1 MGARPHETK
10 EKLMIGS
17 VRKKLTYGNVMATIA
32 VFLVLGG
39 ATAVAAGLG
48 KNAVKTKN
56 IKNGAVTTA
65 KLGADAVTGA
75 KANESSFGIV
85 PQAQNA
91 TTAANATKAIHAE
104 TATSATTA
112 VKANSATTAET
123 ATSANSA
130 KTAATAADAAL
141 LDGRS
146 LTQIR
151 GGVTSASSAI
161 DVNIL
166 EAGNTMISLNAQISA
181 AGDLLGNA
189 SIRVTNN
196 GAQGFVECQL
206 QNEGAGSFEP
216 MGQFIGQTM
225 PAGNTIQLPLTGVA
239 DGVPPKGF
247 SDPENVRVFCKTAN
261 VGGPYTFE
269 SGDLVVQRVAIG

>member
-1 MGARPHETK
+1 
-10 EKLMIGS
+10 MIGS
-17 VRKKLTYGNVMATIA
+17 VRKRLSYANVMATIA

-65 KLGADAVTGA
+65 KLGANAVTGD

-85 PQAQNA
+85 PQAQSA
-91 TTAANATKAIHAE
+91 TTAASATKATHAE

-112 VKANSATTAET
+112 AKANSATTAET

-130 KTAATAADAAL
+130 KTAADAAL
-141 LDGRS
+141 LDGRTI
-146 LTQIR
+146 TQIR
-151 GGVTSASSAI
+151 GAVTSASSAI

-181 AGDLLGNA
+181 AGDMVGNA

-225 PAGNTIQLPLTGVA
+225 PAGQTIQLPLTGVA
-239 DGVPPKGF
+239 NDVPQKGF
-247 SDPENVRVFCKTAN
+247 SDPENFRVFCKTAN

-269 SGDLVVQRVAIG
+269 SGDLVIQRVAIG

>member
-1 MGARPHETK
+1 
-10 EKLMIGS
+10 
-17 VRKKLTYGNVMATIA
+17 MATIA

-65 KLGADAVTGA
+65 KLGANAVTGA
-75 KANESSFGIV
+75 KANEASFGIV

-91 TTAANATKAIHAE
+91 TTAASTAKATHAE

-112 VKANSATTAET
+112 VKATSATTA
-123 ATSANSA
+123 TSADSA
-130 KTAATAADAAL
+130 KTAADAAL
-141 LDGRS
+141 LDGRGIA
-146 LTQIR
+146 QIR

-166 EAGNTMISLNAQISA
+166 EAGNTPISLNAQISA
-181 AGDLLGNA
+181 AGDLVGNA

-239 DGVPPKGF
+239 DDVPQKGF
-247 SDPENVRVFCKTAN
+247 SDPENFRVFCKASN
-261 VGGPYTFE
+261 VGGPFVFE